1 MAQDKETLWIK
12 LSAGVEI
19 GAPVLWSKLD
29 ADGKTLDRGACPITA
44 LPPDLPCKAVL
55 AADRVWLTQ
64 VKQPGRRQLRGTAL
78 AYALEDRLA
87 DAPETVHAVA
97 GAPDPE
103 GVAAVAVVERA
114 WMASVLAAL
123 SRAGIEP
130 TSVLAEQ
137 AALAA
142 KPDEWRLIWS
152 NPVFLLGGDR
162 NAILVPGDAEA
173 CQNLLNV
180 ALDNAAERPERIV
193 IHASK
198 SLPAFTAGDTK
209 LIIGAPYDWAEAA
222 HAGASMELLSGEFAR
237 RKRFELDAQ
246 AWRPALWLTLA
257 LVAVNGL
264 GFLAHDG
271 MKAWQAKHLASENR
285 KLFSSVFPE
294 TRTVVDPLRQMRGKV
309 AELRHRAGVDSD
321 GDFLPLLTRA
331 GQVLPH
337 HVRQAVRTVQ
347 YRPGAV
353 ILKLPSAQTFPDGW
367 AAAGLK
373 ATRRPSSEA
382 GWDELVV
389 EIGS

>member
-12 LSAGVEI
+12 LSLGAEI
-19 GAPVLWSKLD
+19 GAPVRWSTLD
-29 ADGKTLDRGACPITA
+29 AGGKSVEHGVSPIA
-44 LPPDLPCKAVL
+44 SLPRDLPCKAVL

-64 VKQPGRRQLRGTAL
+64 VKQPARRRLRGAAL

-97 GAPDPE
+97 GVPDDD
-103 GVAAVAVVERA
+103 GIATVAVVDRA
-114 WMASVLAAL
+114 WLTSVLAAL
-123 SRAGIEP
+123 ARAGIEP

-152 NPVFLLGGDR
+152 DPVFLLGGDR
-162 NAILVPGDAEA
+162 SAILIPGEAEA

-180 ALDNAAERPERIV
+180 ALDNAVERPERIV

-209 LIIGAPYDWAEAA
+209 LVIGAPYDWAEAA
-222 HAGASMELLSGEFAR
+222 HAGAGMELLTGDFSR
-237 RKRFELDAQ
+237 RRGFEVDAK
-246 AWRPALWLTLA
+246 AWRPALWLALA
-257 LVAVNGL
+257 LVAANGL
-264 GFLAHDG
+264 GFLACNG
-271 MKAWQAKHLASENR
+271 AKAWQTKHLASENR

-294 TRTVVDPLRQMRGKV
+294 TKTVVDPVRQMRGKV
-309 AELRHRAGVDSD
+309 ADLRHRAGVDSD

-331 GQVLPH
+331 GQALPH
-337 HVRQAVRTVQ
+337 NVRQAVRTVQ

-353 ILKLPSAQTFPDGW
+353 VLKLPASMTFPDAW
-367 AAAGLK
+367 AAAGLR

-382 GWDELVV
+382 GWDELTV